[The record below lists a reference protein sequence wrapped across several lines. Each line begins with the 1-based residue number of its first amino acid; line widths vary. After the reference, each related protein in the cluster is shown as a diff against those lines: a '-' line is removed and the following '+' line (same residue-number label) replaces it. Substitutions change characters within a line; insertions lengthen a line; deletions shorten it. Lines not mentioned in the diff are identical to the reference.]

1 MKVIDYRIFL
11 EALKALP
18 LSASKS
24 DVLTL
29 LLMMPI
35 LDQEDLPIVKE
46 LRAQIE
52 KMNLEIA
59 DREQCSIDQHAE
71 IHAYRDEIRELKAEL
86 TCVTQE
92 WDEAEA
98 ALVSWF

>member
-1 MKVIDYRIFL
+1 MKVIDYRNFL
-11 EALKALP
+11 EAVKALP
-18 LSASKS
+18 LSSSKS

-29 LLMMPI
+29 LRMMPI

-71 IHAYRDEIRELKAEL
+71 IHAYRDEIRELYAEL
-86 TCVTQE
+86 ACVTQE
-92 WDEAEA
+92 RDEAEA
-98 ALVSWF
+98 ALISWF